1 MPLDFGIAIGT
12 IKIHL
17 EGNSMFDMTTAA
29 IASLAGVIIVVG
41 ISMYN
46 EDLNVGIVAI
56 AFAVAIGSI
65 FADLSAVKIMQ
76 AWPLDLFMIL
86 TGVCFLFGIA
96 TTNGTMEK
104 FTSNAIRLAGGNT
117 ALIPLILFVLITAI
131 TTIGPGNI
139 ATVTLMAPV
148 AMAIANRIGMS
159 AFLMTLLVV
168 GAANGAAFSPI
179 APSGIIS
186 SFFLTKMAPQLDIM
200 GQHLGNLDSL
210 AWKIHL
216 NSEMAQLAG
225 NIGGFFLLGGW
236 AWVRTQSNSTLSID
250 AIAPKPE
257 PFNRHQWMT
266 IGCIGLL
273 VLLVILPSLALTKE
287 LFSPMFLRA
296 IGNGK
301 TANVGAIAFLLST
314 VLLVANA
321 GDSKAAVKSIPW
333 SVIIM
338 VGGMGIL
345 IDVMDKAGGLN
356 ALVSIISS
364 ISNPVSVNGIL
375 ALVTGIISAYSSSS
389 GVVMP
394 MFLPL
399 VPGLIE
405 QLGGGNA
412 ISMISSINVGSHMVD
427 TSPLSLFGAI
437 CIACAAESEDK
448 GKLFRQLLIWGF
460 SMSVVG
466 AVICYLF
473 FGVLG
478 L

>member
-1 MPLDFGIAIGT
+1 MLGMSA
-12 IKIHL
+12 
-17 EGNSMFDMTTAA
+17 AA
-29 IASLAGVIIVVG
+29 IASLLGVIVVVG

-56 AFAVAIGSI
+56 AVGVAIGAV
-65 FADLSAVKIMQ
+65 FADLPAVKVMQ

-117 ALIPLILFVLITAI
+117 ALIPLIIFLLITLI

-148 AMAIANRIGMS
+148 AMAIASRIGMK

-179 APSGIIS
+179 APTGIIS
-186 SFFLTKMAPQLDIM
+186 NFFLTKMAPQLDTM
-200 GQHLGNLDSL
+200 GQHLGDLNSL
-210 AWKIHL
+210 AWKIHF
-216 NSEMAQLAG
+216 NSEVAQLVG
-225 NIGGFFLLGGW
+225 NIGGFFVLGGW
-236 AWVRTQSNSTLSID
+236 AWVRSQRDSTLSID
-250 AIAPKPE
+250 AIAPKPD
-257 PFNRHQWMT
+257 PFTKHQWMT
-266 IGCIGLL
+266 LACIGGL
-273 VLLVILPSLALTKE
+273 VLLVILPSLSFTKG
-287 LFSPMFLRA
+287 LFSPTLMKVL
-296 IGNGK
+296 GNGK
-301 TANVGAIAFLLST
+301 SVNVGAIAFLLST
-314 VLLVANA
+314 LLLIFNA
-321 GDSKAAVKSIPW
+321 GDSKAAIKSIPW
-333 SVIIM
+333 SVIVM

-356 ALVSIISS
+356 ALVGIISAV
-364 ISNPVSVNGIL
+364 SNPVTVNGIL
-375 ALVTGIISAYSSSS
+375 GLVTGVISAYSSSS

-399 VPGLIE
+399 VPGLID

-427 TSPLSLFGAI
+427 TSPLSLFGAV

-460 SMSVVG
+460 SMCVVG
-466 AVICYLF
+466 AIICYIF
-473 FGVLG
+473 FGLLG

>member
-1 MPLDFGIAIGT
+1 MI
-12 IKIHL
+12 
-17 EGNSMFDMTTAA
+17 DMSSAA
-29 IASLAGVIIVVG
+29 MASLIGVIVVVG

-56 AFAVAIGSI
+56 AFGILVGAV
-65 FADLSAVKIMQ
+65 FAELPANKVMQ
-76 AWPLDLFMIL
+76 AWPIDLFMIL
-86 TGVCFLFGIA
+86 TGVTFLFGIA

-104 FTSNAIRLAGGNT
+104 LTSNAIRLAGGNT
-117 ALIPLILFVLITAI
+117 TLIPVIIFLLITII

-148 AMAIANRIGMS
+148 AMAIASRIGMS

-179 APSGIIS
+179 APTGVIS
-186 SFFLTKMAPQLDIM
+186 TFFLNKMAPQLEAL
-200 GQHLGNLDSL
+200 GQNLGNIDSL
-210 AWKIHL
+210 AWKIYF
-216 NSEMAQLAG
+216 NSEIAQIVG
-225 NIGGFFLLGGW
+225 NVGGFFLLGGL
-236 AWVRTQSNSTLSID
+236 AWVRNQRHSTLSID
-250 AIAPKPE
+250 EIAPKPE
-257 PFNRHQWMT
+257 PFDKHQWLT
-266 IGCIGLL
+266 LGCIAIL
-273 VLLVILPSLALTKE
+273 VLLVILPSLSFAKDFFTPTVMKV
-287 LFSPMFLRA
+287 

-301 TANVGAIAFLLST
+301 SANVGAIAFLLAT
-314 VLLVANA
+314 VLLILNA
-321 GDSKAAVKSIPW
+321 GESKAAIKSMPW
-333 SVIIM
+333 SVIVM

-356 ALVSIISS
+356 ALVNIISKISNPSS
-364 ISNPVSVNGIL
+364 ISGIL

-448 GKLFRQLLIWGF
+448 GKLFRNLLIWGF

-466 AVICYLF
+466 AIICYVF
-473 FGVLG
+473 FGILC